1 MSRSP
6 GSGVTGDEATSTLF
20 LLAEKETA
28 KAVWKVLKT
37 MHLGA
42 DHRKAKARD
51 VEKMCRRPESSSCV
65 TQVEVV
71 TNLKSEYELG
81 KS

>member
-1 MSRSP
+1 M

-20 LLAEKETA
+20 LLAEKEMA
-28 KAVWKVLKT
+28 KAAWKALKT

-51 VEKMCRRPESSSCV
+51 VEEMYSPS
-65 TQVEVV
+65 
-71 TNLKSEYELG
+71 
-81 KS
+81 